1 MINNWAVCIKS
12 ESEVPFIKSDMTK
25 GCCFDSLRAWTTFVL
40 GFKCKKTQCYDRVCY
55 SPGSVLCT
63 RVYLPLDSPKYMY
76 IYIAVQS
83 WSGTAEWIK
92 VPYTDDCWTVHFLS
106 LVATYVCQSQRHLR
120 EAQWQ
125 AWSPSSSQYNQR
137 TSGRAPVWC
146 MHVHIFP
153 RGNMYTTFLKK
164 QNVWYSC
171 RFGGGGSY
179 REQRRRPK
187 VLK

>member
-55 SPGSVLCT
+55 SRGSVLCT

-106 LVATYVCQSQRHLR
+106 LVATYVCQSQRQLR

-125 AWSPSSSQYNQR
+125 AWSPSSSQYNQW

-171 RFGGGGSY
+171 RFGGGW
-179 REQRRRPK
+179 
-187 VLK
+187 LL

>member
-1 MINNWAVCIKS
+1 MYKKWIGSPVYKIRH
-12 ESEVPFIKSDMTK
+12 DK
-25 GCCFDSLRAWTTFVL
+25 GLLFWFVTCMNDLRSGEHNVTIECVIP
-40 GFKCKKTQCYDRVCY
+40 R
-55 SPGSVLCT
+55 GSVLCT

-106 LVATYVCQSQRHLR
+106 LVATYVCQSQRQLR

-125 AWSPSSSQYNQR
+125 AWSPSSSQYNQW

-164 QNVWYSC
+164 QNVWCC
-171 RFGGGGSY
+171 RFGGGG
-179 REQRRRPK
+179 
-187 VLK
+187 LL

>member
-1 MINNWAVCIKS
+1 MIECVI
-12 ESEVPFIKSDMTK
+12 P
-25 GCCFDSLRAWTTFVL
+25 R
-40 GFKCKKTQCYDRVCY
+40 
-55 SPGSVLCT
+55 GSVLCT

-76 IYIAVQS
+76 TYIALQS

-92 VPYTDDCWTVHFLS
+92 VPYTDDCWTFHFLS
-106 LVATYVCQSQRHLR
+106 LVATYVCQSQRELR

-125 AWSPSSSQYNQR
+125 AWSPSSSQHNQW

-164 QNVWYSC
+164 RNVWYSC
-171 RFGGGGSY
+171 RFRGGGSY

-187 VLK
+187 VLNYRITTVNDGWWCPYILPLNNEVHCIHQFLCEPN

>member
-1 MINNWAVCIKS
+1 MIECVI
-12 ESEVPFIKSDMTK
+12 P
-25 GCCFDSLRAWTTFVL
+25 R
-40 GFKCKKTQCYDRVCY
+40 
-55 SPGSVLCT
+55 GSVLCT
-63 RVYLPLDSPKYMY
+63 RVYLPLDSPKYIY

-106 LVATYVCQSQRHLR
+106 LVATYVCQSQRQLR

-125 AWSPSSSQYNQR
+125 AWSPSSSQYNQW

-153 RGNMYTTFLKK
+153 RENMYTTFLKK

-171 RFGGGGSY
+171 RFGGGGALIESKNVAQSTQVQHHNSKRWLMMPFY
-179 REQRRRPK
+179 PPTKQWSTLYTS
-187 VLK
+187 VSVWT